1 MSARGLVRSLRGRT
15 KSASTKAPAES
26 TVMRVAQSGSA
37 RVDRDPL
44 DTALAALAAAPS
56 DAYWARRLV
65 DLVRDPMAA
74 WRYRTHVATAVCT
87 WVRQDVSFFVH
98 ERYLSEQLAAWAWP
112 REIFD
117 ELEVILQ
124 LEERSLTH
132 FVMGRLWLEAR
143 RTPTD
148 LPEFYGHAAR
158 HLLAVAAPF
167 RTGAW
172 AESAAEALSV
182 ANPKELARRAN
193 EILGAASP
201 LAHERALLAVLRG
214 AARAGDWKLY
224 DAHRRSY
231 ESAAPDGGLRSNSE
245 LEELDGKR
253 AEQNMVLR
261 YKAPVFED
269 EEPRIPEL
277 RVPTFGRATV
287 GPPKAR

>member
-15 KSASTKAPAES
+15 KSATAKATAES
-26 TVMRVAQSGSA
+26 TVIRVAQPGSG

-44 DTALAALAAAPS
+44 DTALQALAAAPN

-65 DLVRDPMAA
+65 DLVRDPMQA
-74 WRYRTHVATAVCT
+74 WRYRTHVANAVCT
-87 WVRQDVSFFVH
+87 WARQDVSFFVH

-112 REIFD
+112 REVFD

-167 RTGAW
+167 RSGTW
-172 AESAAEALSV
+172 AESVAEALSV
-182 ANPKELARRAN
+182 ANPKELARRAS
-193 EILGAASP
+193 EIILATSP
-201 LAHERALLAVLRG
+201 TAHERVLLAILRG

-231 ESAAPDGGLRSNSE
+231 EATDPDGGLRANSE
-245 LEELDGKR
+245 LAELDGQR

-269 EEPRIPEL
+269 EPAIPEL
-277 RVPTFGRATV
+277 KVPTFGRATV
-287 GPPKAR
+287 RPPRSR